1 MSEELTKAG
10 YSLIIDKIVN
20 REIDP
25 PHGLGAVEL
34 LNWCS
39 AYAQCQNDILDII
52 MKLRESN
59 GR

>member
-10 YSLIIDKIVN
+10 YSLIIDRIVN
-20 REIDP
+20 RKINP
-25 PHGLGAVEL
+25 PQGLDAAEL

-39 AYAQCQNDILDII
+39 AYAQCQNDILGII
-52 MKLRESN
+52 EKLRDSN

>member
-10 YSLIIDKIVN
+10 YSLIIDKVVN
-20 REIDP
+20 RKVDP
-25 PHGLGAVEL
+25 PQGLDAVGL

-52 MKLRESN
+52 EKLRDSN